1 MRRTEKH
8 EMGEDRRVVGCPVKF
23 KFLSISQ
30 EIGFSCIQNGETSI
44 PQLLFPRHNAIGSTF
59 VHVTYCQS
67 TIKDCH
73 EPSA

>member
-30 EIGFSCIQNGETSI
+30 EIGFFPAYRMVKHQYPSYCSLDTMQLV
-44 PQLLFPRHNAIGSTF
+44 QLLSMLPIAN
-59 VHVTYCQS
+59 QL
-67 TIKDCH
+67 
-73 EPSA
+73 